1 MNYNVALQNP
11 NGLKRSNANS
21 NLKRNFWRGYN
32 AIPRT
37 MCILFLLQRTS
48 AFSSSSLF
56 LCGFCFFQVSAIS
69 FFFRQRTSLL
79 FAALVRSVSMVEDWV
94 LAGSCSTLVLF
105 LACVTIRTNFLK
117 CFANFC
123 HQCGQKLN
131 LSKFSNKA
139 ASSVDRKKLIKK
151 NFHGVLAFVLFSY

>member
-11 NGLKRSNANS
+11 NGLKTSNANS

-37 MCILFLLQRTS
+37 MCILFLLQRTP

-69 FFFRQRTSLL
+69 FFFFLQRTSLL
-79 FAALVRSVSMVEDWV
+79 FAALVCSVSVVEDWV
-94 LAGSCSTLVLF
+94 LAGSCPTLVLF

-117 CFANFC
+117 CFAVRGVWNAL
-123 HQCGQKLN
+123 QPQISVINVVSN
-131 LSKFSNKA
+131 L
-139 ASSVDRKKLIKK
+139 I
-151 NFHGVLAFVLFSY
+151 